1 MGATLKSKV
10 SSCIT
15 FSDLSLAPSLCRMR
29 LPDKG
34 DAPYFM
40 QKPDDKYLRAI
51 YETLLNGRCSDSHWS
66 KTKKT
71 LRACELPLTKDG
83 FVILINLRKVS
94 PRYFRKYAEIKE
106 RLQAMGREIL
116 PTGINN
122 LTEWEGLTGGKF
134 LTLLEE
140 YEIYPNQSTVSRWF
154 KNVGGFRKRKFYD
167 KSVALPLLAT
177 ALIYKAKTSEEL
189 KCN

>member
-1 MGATLKSKV
+1 
-10 SSCIT
+10 
-15 FSDLSLAPSLCRMR
+15 MR
-29 LPDKG
+29 LLNKG
-34 DAPYFM
+34 GAPYFM
-40 QKPDDKYLRAI
+40 QKLDTERAI

-71 LRACELPLTKDG
+71 LKACELPLTKEG

-106 RLQAMGREIL
+106 KLQAMGRETI
-116 PTGINN
+116 PN
-122 LTEWEGLTGGKF
+122 LKEFKGMTGGEF
-134 LTLLEE
+134 LTLIKD
-140 YEIYPNQSTVSRWF
+140 YEICPNQSTVSRWF
-154 KNVGGFRKRKFYD
+154 KNIGGFRKGKFYD
-167 KSVALPLLAT
+167 KSTVLPLVAV